1 MIRTSPLQPSSRRAV
16 ARSLVAGA
24 ALVALVAC
32 GESDPPGTVDAALKQ
47 AAVVRHRA
55 LVRAAYAR
63 SIAGAE
69 AMQTAIAAFVASP
82 TAETHA
88 AAKAA
93 WTAARPAYIET
104 EAFRFY
110 DGPIDGAP
118 DNLEARMNGWPLD
131 EVFIDYTVDAPTG
144 GIINDVARYPTIDVA
159 VVRDNNERG
168 GEKNLSAGWHAIEF
182 LLWGQDLSATGP
194 GARPHTDFVSGTSS
208 TAAHQ
213 DRRRAYLTAATALL
227 LDDLRAVA
235 AAWAPGTGA
244 YGEAFTKDAD
254 ASLRDVFQGIGYL
267 AAVELAKQ
275 RILNAFAEQDQE
287 EEHSCFSDT
296 TPQDNAADGRGIEN
310 VYLGRIDGASSEG
323 LDAVV
328 AALDPALDASIKARL
343 VEARA
348 AVDAI
353 PAPFD
358 QAILSGP
365 TCDAGVKLQ
374 AAVKAWEDVAQLLLQ
389 ASNRLGYRLV
399 LE

>member
-1 MIRTSPLQPSSRRAV
+1 MIRTLSPRAS
-16 ARSLVAGA
+16 ARPRAA
-24 ALVALVAC
+24 WALVLASAGLAAC
-32 GESDPPGTVDAALKQ
+32 GASTPTDTVDAALKQ

-63 SIAGAE
+63 AIAGAE
-69 AMQTAIAAFVASP
+69 AMQAAIAAFVASP

-131 EVFIDYTVDAPTG
+131 EVFIDYTVDAPMG
-144 GIINDVARYPTIDVA
+144 GIINDAARYPTIDVA

-182 LLWGQDLSATGP
+182 LLWGQDRSATGP
-194 GARPHTDFVSGTSS
+194 GARPYTDFVSGTSS

-213 DRRRAYLTAATALL
+213 DRRRAYLSAATTLL
-227 LDDLRAVA
+227 LEDLRTVA

-244 YGEAFTKDAD
+244 YGEAFTTDAD
-254 ASLRDVFQGIGYL
+254 VALRDVFQGIGYL
-267 AAVELAKQ
+267 AAVELPKE

-296 TPQDNAADGRGIEN
+296 TLQDHVADGRGLEN
-310 VYLGRIDGASSEG
+310 VYLGRIDGTSSEG
-323 LDAVV
+323 LDTVV
-328 AALDPALDASIKARL
+328 AALDPALDASIKAQL
-343 VEARA
+343 TAARA

-365 TCDAGVKLQ
+365 TSDAGVKLQ
-374 AAVKAWEDVAQLLLQ
+374 AAVKAWEDVAQLLLR